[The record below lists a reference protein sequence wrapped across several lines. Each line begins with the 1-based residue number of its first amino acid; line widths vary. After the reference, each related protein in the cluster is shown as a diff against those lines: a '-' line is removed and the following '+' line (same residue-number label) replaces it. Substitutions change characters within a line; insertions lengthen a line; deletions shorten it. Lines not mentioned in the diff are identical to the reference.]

1 MVSIITPVYNGKRFI
16 EFCIQ
21 NVIGQNCP
29 DVEHIIVDGGSTD
42 GTVDIIKK
50 YAAKNRHI
58 RWVSEKD
65 KGQSDAMNKGVA
77 MAKGEILG
85 FLNVDDYYEP
95 NVLCR
100 IAEIFKTLPEPS
112 LLVGNCNV
120 WDNDGKLVEENKPA
134 KLHITDLMLGWEI
147 NPFPVN
153 PSQYFY
159 HKSLHEKIGS
169 YKLEEHFAMDID
181 FLIRAVQTANA
192 KYVNEFWGNYRFI
205 EGTKTV
211 EDTKKGQT
219 YQRFMELL
227 NSYRNKL
234 SFFQRVQIE
243 LKYKLHI
250 LHRLFKRLVHQ

>member
-120 WDNDGKLVEENKPA
+120 WDNDGKLVEENKRGLLRGAFPESRRRIPPA
-134 KLHITDLMLGWEI
+134 C
-147 NPFPVN
+147 F
-153 PSQYFY
+153 
-159 HKSLHEKIGS
+159 
-169 YKLEEHFAMDID
+169 HF
-181 FLIRAVQTANA
+181 N
-192 KYVNEFWGNYRFI
+192 
-205 EGTKTV
+205 
-211 EDTKKGQT
+211 
-219 YQRFMELL
+219 
-227 NSYRNKL
+227 
-234 SFFQRVQIE
+234 
-243 LKYKLHI
+243 
-250 LHRLFKRLVHQ
+250 